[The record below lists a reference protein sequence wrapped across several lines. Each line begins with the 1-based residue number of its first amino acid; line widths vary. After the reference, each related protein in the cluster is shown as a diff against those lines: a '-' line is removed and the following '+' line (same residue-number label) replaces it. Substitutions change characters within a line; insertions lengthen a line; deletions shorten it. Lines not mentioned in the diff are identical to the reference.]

1 MTRKASIASARGR
14 IGVIAGMAVLEA
26 RRTRLPWLAVG
37 TAGALLLASWFG
49 SSLTITEGNRAQT
62 AFLAA
67 GCRMAAIFVICL
79 HTVGS
84 QVREAQD
91 RGTELLLSLDLSR
104 AQYLAGRAVGLM
116 VVAAAT
122 SAVFWVP
129 VAIVSPGGAAVT
141 WLASLMLESWIVVA
155 ACLFSAVTMAGV
167 LPAAAFALGLYV
179 LARSIGAVV
188 LIATASPF
196 VTPGWSDRFSGGLA
210 QALSLLLPDLG
221 RFTRV
226 EWLVEAPPG
235 AADLA
240 GIAGQALACIAL
252 LLAAAAF
259 DLYRKNT

>member
-1 MTRKASIASARGR
+1 MTNSASIASARGR
-14 IGVIAGMAVLEA
+14 IGVIAGMAWLEA
-26 RRTRLPWLAVG
+26 RRTRLPWFAAG
-37 TAGALLLASWFG
+37 TACVLLLASWFG
-49 SSLTITEGNRAQT
+49 SSLTITESTRAQT

-67 GCRMAAIFVICL
+67 GCRMAAIFFLCL

-104 AQYLAGRAVGLM
+104 AHYLAGRAIGLM
-116 VVAAAT
+116 GVAAAT
-122 SAVFWVP
+122 CTVFWVP
-129 VAIVSPGGAAVT
+129 VAIVAPSGAAVA
-141 WLASLMLESWIVVA
+141 WLASLILESWIVVA
-155 ACLFSAVTMAGV
+155 ACLFAAVSMAGV

-196 VTPGWSDRFSGGLA
+196 VTQGWSDQVAGAITQG
-210 QALSLLLPDLG
+210 LSLLLPDLA

-235 AADLA
+235 IADLA
-240 GIAGQALACIAL
+240 ALGTQGAASVAV

>member
-1 MTRKASIASARGR
+1 MTSKASIASARRR
-14 IGVIAGMAVLEA
+14 IGVIAGLAWLEA

-49 SSLTITEGNRAQT
+49 SSLTITEGHRAQT

-67 GCRMAAIFVICL
+67 GCRIAAIFVICL

-104 AQYLAGRAVGLM
+104 AHYLAGRSIGLM
-116 VVAAAT
+116 VVAAAVCT
-122 SAVFWVP
+122 VFWLP
-129 VAIVSPGGAAVT
+129 VAIVSPGLAALA
-141 WLASLMLESWIVVA
+141 WLASLILESWVIVA

-196 VTPGWSDRFSGGLA
+196 VTPGWSDRVSGALA
-210 QALSLLLPDLG
+210 QGLSLLLPDLA
-221 RFTRV
+221 RFTRA
-226 EWLVEAPPG
+226 EWLLETPPG
-235 AADLA
+235 IADLA
-240 GIAGQALACIAL
+240 AVGGQGFACIAL

>member
-1 MTRKASIASARGR
+1 MTSSASIASARSR
-14 IGVIAGMAVLEA
+14 IGVIAGMAWLEA
-26 RRTRLPWLAVG
+26 RRTRLPWFAAG
-37 TAGALLLASWFG
+37 TAGVLLLASWFG
-49 SSLTITEGNRAQT
+49 SSLTITEGTRAQT

-67 GCRMAAIFVICL
+67 GCRMAAIFVVCL

-104 AQYLAGRAVGLM
+104 AHYLAGRAIGLM
-116 VVAAAT
+116 VVAAAVC
-122 SAVFWVP
+122 AVFSVP
-129 VAIVSPGGAAVT
+129 VVIVAPGGAAFA
-141 WLASLMLESWIVVA
+141 WLASLILESWIVVA

-196 VTPGWSDRFSGGLA
+196 VTPGWSDRVPGVLA
-210 QALSLLLPDLG
+210 RGLSLLLPDLA

-226 EWLVEAPPG
+226 EWLVETPPG
-235 AADLA
+235 IADLA
-240 GIAGQALACIAL
+240 AIGGQGLACIAV